1 LKRVLPVAEEFL
13 EYAEKVANEFR
24 EKGLRVRVDAKD
36 SKLGAKIAVAET
48 AKVKYIVVV
57 GKAEAEAG
65 DINLRP
71 HGKKAFNMSL
81 SEAVDE
87 LVKENDGRLLA
98 GRW

>member
-1 LKRVLPVAEEFL
+1 MKRVLPVAEEFL
-13 EYAEKVANEFR
+13 GYAEKVADSFR

-36 SKLGAKIAVAET
+36 SKLGAKIASAET
-48 AKVKYIVVV
+48 AKVKYVVVV

-71 HGKKAFNMSL
+71 HGKKAFNKSL
-81 SEAVDE
+81 SEALDG
-87 LVKENDGRLLA
+87 LVGENAGRLLV